1 MRTTITQNHIKL
13 NSIIFDG
20 DDILKFESVLN
31 ELIEELPLDSI
42 ANKNKLTAIFY
53 WLFISKNFNSLTPS
67 DKGKFLNKYDK
78 YLCETYDRKLNI
90 TKKIDKYQAEALI
103 VEFPI
108 LIIKK
113 FEKFIEDFNNIKDF
127 SFFESKIKQLLFS
140 EDTRLIFSSFIE
152 AELIEKHII
161 DEIFRL
167 AKSYKDSDD
176 LGRKD
181 AYYLVKE
188 KINNYID
195 KANKYETYF
204 CIKLL
209 AAFAEKLITLIK
221 NDFSR
226 TVESDPAEIKIIP
239 TEKKYPFYKRNQTIN
254 VEIEIINEKEGTAY
268 NFQLNITNNS
278 DTVTIEKTTFF
289 LGNIEK
295 GKVKIELKLN
305 NRSVSK
311 IVKIKVDCLWNDLDD
326 TKRNERFEVSFICQK
341 DSVDWTLLEK
351 NRPYNLEPISSAEKL
366 IGRIDILNALNA
378 NIQSNNMESYI
389 IHGQKRTGKTSIVK
403 TFETIINNL
412 NSERTKVSYIDGGD
426 IAYPEVTDVIANLG
440 IKICEFI
447 KNNFR
452 QVAHI
457 EIPTFNDAL
466 APIDSF
472 LNLVISVLP
481 DLKIIY
487 IIDEFDEFT
496 FDLYRGKYA
505 DSFFQTIRSISSKP
519 NFGFILVGGEKM
531 EIIKKHQ
538 GYRLNKFK
546 LESITYFD
554 KENNYTNFTKL
565 IRKPISDSLEITDEG
580 ISLIYEYTSGNPYF
594 TKLICIKIIDIMLR
608 RRDSS
613 ITITEVLEG
622 IQYTLNTIGS
632 NSFHHFWMDGVLNE
646 ETRKED
652 RFEDRRKLLLSFA
665 EALRSGLPTKN
676 NIIEIAE
683 SSYYLKQLI
692 SEDLLLEFLSRD
704 VFIRDN
710 NEIHCKVKLFEK
722 WLIDKGIN
730 EIITSSSC
738 TDSILKEK
746 LINEQDYVNSK
757 KIVDL
762 VKTWGTYKG
771 KSISE
776 DAVRNWLNQFGDN
789 ANQKLAFNILKAV
802 KFYDS
807 TLIRE
812 KLSTAFS
819 IVIRGLKKLEKERII
834 IKGHSTRKDL
844 LVSYLDEPAKSGAYY
859 AKQFADEN
867 KIFHQ
872 NVVEKNKIFDKISK
886 STEDV
891 NGLIFI
897 DDFIGTGRSITE
909 NLSEL
914 LTNESLIKLINDKEI
929 IVFIIAISGFTESK
943 ELILRKFNTINN
955 FEISI
960 CDPLS
965 ISDKIFHEDSR
976 HFESSAE
983 RLKTRDL
990 ISKFGEQLEK
1000 GHPLGYYDSQAIIVF
1015 EQSCPNNSLP
1025 VLWKDK
1031 KTWSPLFKR

>member
-1 MRTTITQNHIKL
+1 MNITENHITL
-13 NSIIFDG
+13 NRLIFESS
-20 DDILKFESVLN
+20 DILEFEKVLE
-31 ELIEELPLDSI
+31 ELIEELNLDSI
-42 ANKNKLTAIFY
+42 SNKNKLTTIYY
-53 WLFISKNFNSLTPS
+53 WLFISKNINACTAS
-67 DKGKFLNKYDK
+67 DKGKFLNKYNK
-78 YLCETYDRKLNI
+78 YLCEIYDRRLNI
-90 TKKIDKYQAEALI
+90 TKKIDKYQAEALV
-103 VEFPI
+103 VEFPMR
-108 LIIKK
+108 IIND
-113 FEKFIEDFNNIKDF
+113 FEKIINNFNNIKDF

-140 EDTRLIFSSFIE
+140 EDTKSILRSFIE
-152 AELIEKHII
+152 SELMEKHIV

-167 AKSYKDSDD
+167 AKNYKDSDE

-181 AYYLVKE
+181 AFYSVKE
-188 KINNYID
+188 KTHIYIE
-195 KANKYETYF
+195 KANKHDTYF
-204 CIKLL
+204 CQKLITP
-209 AAFAEKLITLIK
+209 FAEKLINLIK
-221 NDFSR
+221 IDFSK

-239 TEKKYPFYKRNQTIN
+239 TEKKYPFYKRDFNIN
-254 VEIEIINEKEGTAY
+254 VEIEIINAKEGTAY
-268 NFQLNITNNS
+268 NFQLNITYNS
-278 DTVTIEKTTFF
+278 DSVTIQKTAFF

-305 NRSVSK
+305 NRSKNK
-311 IVKIKVDCLWNDLDD
+311 IVNIKGDCLWNDLDD
-326 TKRNERFEVSFICQK
+326 TKRDQQFNINFICQK
-341 DSVDWTLLEK
+341 DNVDWTKLEK

-378 NIQSNNMESYI
+378 NIQSNNIESYI

-412 NSERTKVSYIDGGD
+412 NSDNRTKVSYIDGGD
-426 IAYPEVTDVIANLG
+426 IAYPEVIDVISNLG

-447 KNNFR
+447 KHNFK

-472 LNLVISVLP
+472 LNLVVSILP
-481 DLKIIY
+481 DLKIMY

-496 FDLYRGKYA
+496 FDLYKGKYA

-580 ISLIYEYTSGNPYF
+580 IALIYEYTSGNPYF
-594 TKLICIKIIDIMLR
+594 TKLICIKIVDIMLR

-613 ITITEVLEG
+613 ITVNEVTEG

-646 ETRKED
+646 ETSKED

-665 EALRSGLPTKN
+665 ESLRFGTPTKN
-676 NIIEIAE
+676 NIIEIGE
-683 SSYYLKQLI
+683 SSYYLKRII

-704 VFIRDN
+704 VFIRDSA
-710 NEIHCKVKLFEK
+710 EIHCKVKLFEK
-722 WLIDKGIN
+722 WLVDKGIN

-776 DAVRNWLNQFGDN
+776 DSVRSWLNQFGDN

-807 TLIRE
+807 NLIRE
-812 KLSTAFS
+812 KLNTAFS
-819 IVIRGLKKLEKERII
+819 IVLRGLKKFEKERIV

-872 NVVEKNKIFDKISK
+872 NVIEKNKIFDRINK
-886 STEDV
+886 SAEDT

-897 DDFIGTGRSITE
+897 DDFIGTGKSITE
-909 NLSEL
+909 NLNEL
-914 LTNESLIKLINDKEI
+914 LINEDLVKLINDKEI

-943 ELILRKFNTINN
+943 ELILKRFSAINN

-965 ISDKIFHEDSR
+965 ACDKVFHEDSP
-976 HFESSAE
+976 HFDSPAE

-990 ISKFGEQLEK
+990 ISKFGEKLEK
-1000 GHPLGYYDSQAIIVF
+1000 GHPLGFYDSQAIIVF
-1015 EQSCPNNSLP
+1015 EQSCPNNTLP

-1031 KTWSPLFKR
+1031 KTWFPLFKR